1 MGTQKEERSLATPA
15 SNALELDA
23 QKLVTTCGQW
33 QTAQRGFQTL
43 THYRWKQMAVR
54 AARLISNKI
63 SADRLIG
70 DIPVPDTVSV
80 DRETFEFL
88 LEELLYEYSAHM
100 QHGQSELREGRIVL
114 LNQAVKLGWPLDWQQ
129 PEIQRLPHLWRFQL
143 QYHEFLLAHIADA
156 PPGESASHWQ
166 DVWRVLES
174 WLETFR
180 PESTLRRVDAW
191 HAFCIS
197 RRIPVWISLLT
208 NPDIDSTLEQKLTR
222 SLFQQASWLH
232 DHLETDLGG
241 NHLLENLTA
250 LALAASFLTTAH
262 SKTWFATVQKKLTA
276 EMKHQVLPSGEHFE
290 RSPMYHCQVL
300 RNLLLVALVTQKP
313 CPELSQLSLRVSRIM
328 FDFLQQI
335 LHPDGEIPLLGDSG
349 FGEAPSVAQIS
360 RLAEKNQLVP
370 MARNP
375 GPTVCGDYWVHQHA
389 TGGEDLMIFDAGNVG
404 AAHLPA
410 HAHCD
415 LLGFEASIGG
425 QRWFVDSGNFDYEAD
440 SMRQYCRS
448 SLAHNVVT
456 VANDN
461 SCNIWSRFRMG
472 NRGKTRDFRFGDN
485 SNTRWATASHT
496 GYRRLGIKE
505 ITRVVAI
512 EPDRFWL
519 VGDLAEGTQKRDLI
533 GYLHLSPKLKLE
545 YRDSESEFSLSLG
558 NNRRNIQFF
567 GVEDLTVV
575 DGWYCRG
582 FGFRE
587 SNSVIRYRVP
597 SGKTPMGWI
606 LTPAESSPDI
616 SLSDRQISL
625 EFKNGQGNSF
635 HWQFM

>member
-15 SNALELDA
+15 SNALELAA

-80 DRETFEFL
+80 DRDTFEFL
-88 LEELLYEYSAHM
+88 LEELLYEYTAHM
-100 QHGQSELREGRIVL
+100 QHGQSELREGHIVL

-208 NPDIDSTLEQKLTR
+208 NPEIDSTLEQKLTH

-262 SKTWFATVQKKLTA
+262 WKTWLATVQKKLTA
-276 EMKHQVLPSGEHFE
+276 ELKHQILPSGEHFE

-300 RNLLLVALVTQKP
+300 RNLLLVALVTKNS
-313 CPELSQLSLRVSRIM
+313 CPELSQRSLEASRIM

-335 LHPDGEIPLLGDSG
+335 LHPDGEIP
-349 FGEAPSVAQIS
+349 
-360 RLAEKNQLVP
+360 
-370 MARNP
+370 
-375 GPTVCGDYWVHQHA
+375 
-389 TGGEDLMIFDAGNVG
+389 
-404 AAHLPA
+404 
-410 HAHCD
+410 
-415 LLGFEASIGG
+415 
-425 QRWFVDSGNFDYEAD
+425 
-440 SMRQYCRS
+440 
-448 SLAHNVVT
+448 
-456 VANDN
+456 
-461 SCNIWSRFRMG
+461 
-472 NRGKTRDFRFGDN
+472 
-485 SNTRWATASHT
+485 
-496 GYRRLGIKE
+496 
-505 ITRVVAI
+505 
-512 EPDRFWL
+512 
-519 VGDLAEGTQKRDLI
+519 
-533 GYLHLSPKLKLE
+533 
-545 YRDSESEFSLSLG
+545 
-558 NNRRNIQFF
+558 
-567 GVEDLTVV
+567 
-575 DGWYCRG
+575 
-582 FGFRE
+582 
-587 SNSVIRYRVP
+587 
-597 SGKTPMGWI
+597 
-606 LTPAESSPDI
+606 
-616 SLSDRQISL
+616 
-625 EFKNGQGNSF
+625 
-635 HWQFM
+635 